1 VAATVTGTTNP
12 TGTVAFSYV
21 LNGGTPVTMC
31 AAASVT
37 PATGVATCTYA
48 LPTAATSSAPY
59 TVTAKYSGDT
69 NFGSSSNVVMQAV
82 NPGNLTV
89 AVASSQPTSLVNQ
102 AVTFTATLTLAN
114 SGAATPNA
122 TVAFKDT
129 LTGATL
135 CADVPVTNLTASC
148 PYKPTTQWT
157 AVKHPIT
164 ATYIG
169 DANFPPTTS
178 AVFSQTVN
186 PGPTTGTVTAL
197 PSSSLATESVTFTAT
212 VTPAQ
217 IGAVV
222 PSGYFTFTS
231 SGVWTPSA
239 LCQAAPVAPTGN
251 GAATATCTATFPVN
265 AATQT
270 ITAAYSNDPNFAGD
284 TSQVTQTI
292 QNFSI
297 TNAVTS
303 TLNPTATTG
312 PVALTQGYSTATSSA
327 SGTDPFNPTTVT
339 LVVSSTGGLAG
350 TLAANC
356 VVTNSVQAIVTDPSC
371 VMSSTGTPPTSTTLS
386 GANGTQLIYTLSAS
400 AAAPVGAYTVS
411 VTANDTATPALTQ
424 SAAPLTL
431 YVVGVGNPLSLAQ
444 GASGTESAF
453 FNTTTAASGAT
464 LGSFSCS
471 NVWNATTKAL
481 LTSSQL
487 GGMICS
493 GPKSVA
499 VTGASTSVP
508 ITIST
513 AGNVTAQLQR
523 SNAISMAALLGIPL
537 FAMIGWVGSRK
548 SPRRNFFRFLGLI
561 VLLVGASFAS
571 GCGGSFSSSSKTS
584 STGIAPGSYLVQVV
598 ATDQNNNNYY
608 AVIPLEVSSN

>member
-1 VAATVTGTTNP
+1 
-12 TGTVAFSYV
+12 
-21 LNGGTPVTMC
+21 
-31 AAASVT
+31 
-37 PATGVATCTYA
+37 
-48 LPTAATSSAPY
+48 
-59 TVTAKYSGDT
+59 
-69 NFGSSSNVVMQAV
+69 
-82 NPGNLTV
+82 
-89 AVASSQPTSLVNQ
+89 
-102 AVTFTATLTLAN
+102 
-114 SGAATPNA
+114 
-122 TVAFKDT
+122 
-129 LTGATL
+129 
-135 CADVPVTNLTASC
+135 
-148 PYKPTTQWT
+148 
-157 AVKHPIT
+157 
-164 ATYIG
+164 
-169 DANFPPTTS
+169 
-178 AVFSQTVN
+178 
-186 PGPTTGTVTAL
+186 
-197 PSSSLATESVTFTAT
+197 
-212 VTPAQ
+212 
-217 IGAVV
+217 
-222 PSGYFTFTS
+222 
-231 SGVWTPSA
+231 
-239 LCQAAPVAPTGN
+239 
-251 GAATATCTATFPVN
+251 
-265 AATQT
+265 
-270 ITAAYSNDPNFAGD
+270 
-284 TSQVTQTI
+284 
-292 QNFSI
+292 
-297 TNAVTS
+297 
-303 TLNPTATTG
+303 
-312 PVALTQGYSTATSSA
+312 
-327 SGTDPFNPTTVT
+327 
-339 LVVSSTGGLAG
+339 
-350 TLAANC
+350 
-356 VVTNSVQAIVTDPSC
+356 
-371 VMSSTGTPPTSTTLS
+371 MSSTGTPPTSTTLS